1 MLNLSCLDLSRT
13 LCDCVGIGFG
23 TIKHF
28 RLLTFKE
35 AL

>member
-1 MLNLSCLDLSRT
+1 MLNLSYSGMSRT

-23 TIKHF
+23 TIKRF